1 MISKRLFK
9 LRVHNFN
16 KKIKN
21 GEGHIIVKLII
32 GPLTRLTKLVGSIT
46 SRCSGK

>member
-9 LRVHNFN
+9 LRVHNFS

-21 GEGHIIVKLII
+21 GEGHIIVKLIMA
-32 GPLTRLTKLVGSIT
+32 L
-46 SRCSGK
+46 